1 MDMHSFIQ
9 SLIDT
14 SQSLYIV
21 SAINYLILFITLFRI
36 IISTITD

>member
-9 SLIDT
+9 SLTD
-14 SQSLYIV
+14 SLQSLYIV
-21 SAINYLILFITLFRI
+21 AAINYLILFITIFRI